1 MLDATARLYGVTPA
15 DLAGSQLLAE
25 TLDPDEVAAA
35 VAFCCSREGRV
46 LNGSVVAADG
56 GFAEV
61 RPTCVRRTYPIGQ
74 VPPLERTA
82 LSGSPGS

>member
-1 MLDATARLYGVTPA
+1 MLAATADLYGVTTG
-15 DLAGSQLLAE
+15 DLAGSQLLGE

-56 GFAEV
+56 GFA
-61 RPTCVRRTYPIGQ
+61 G
-74 VPPLERTA
+74 
-82 LSGSPGS
+82 